1 MNQISKF
8 LIILFINFPIV
19 EGIAFSQTLPGFIDA
34 TAQSFTQIQQQANA
48 YFALHPELKK
58 GKEDREENPYVQY
71 KRWEWYWQN
80 RLMPDGTFPEPTTTW
95 EMYKNLQA
103 KKTRSNTWKNIS
115 QTTAISGYDGMGRV
129 TSIAFHPTDS
139 NIFYVAAPKGG
150 LWKTLDGGNT
160 YNAVGDNLPTVACG
174 DVVIDPIFSNT
185 LYVALNDR
193 YGWWNY
199 TIGIYKSTDDGATWH
214 PTGLT
219 HAYADGKTIY
229 DLAIHPTNG
238 QIVFSA
244 ENDGLYRTA
253 DSGATWSKVLN
264 KGVSY
269 ILPKPGNPNIWYAAS
284 YDYWNQSQ
292 VYISLDAGVTWNQQS
307 SFVYSQ
313 NWITLAT
320 TSADTNY
327 LAITHSTNKELWES
341 NDGGNTIN
349 FKSIIPV
356 NEVFQI
362 SGINKNIMYTGE
374 LDVYKSTD
382 AGMNW
387 IRITKWYDNQ
397 IDDVVHADQRSGAVH
412 PITNKIFWCND
423 GGLYRYNEK
432 NMSWKDL
439 SNGLLITQ
447 FYKIDVAQTDTVFMI
462 GGTQDNGGRKRVA
475 IGQWD
480 AINGG
485 DAMQVAIDP
494 TNEQLIYSTY
504 VNGEM
509 YRSGDQWTND
519 TYHEITPDKN
529 DYGSWVTPYQIDPK
543 NANAL
548 VAGYTDVYK
557 STDNG
562 DNWTKISNN
571 LAGPTNDDNLKV
583 LAVAPSNTDVIYA
596 GKDQKMFI
604 TKNLGT
610 TWSTKNLPSSNGSF
624 EEISSIAV
632 HPKNDKVLWFTK
644 SGYSTNRQ
652 VWKSIDGGNTF
663 KNHTFNLPNL
673 PANCIMI
680 DKESDSAN
688 VDMYV
693 GTDAGGVFYKKD
705 MDTTWQYYSAGLP
718 NTEVTDLKIQY
729 ATGKLVVATYG
740 RGIWETQIVRKIAA
754 LAVANVNVK
763 SKEIISV
770 ANAQNKWVVTVNA
783 ANSQLTNYR
792 IVDANGKLLLQE
804 PIQLKTGENNFVIA
818 NNALMS
824 GIYFIAIENKFGN
837 TLVEKIMVQ

>member
-174 DVVIDPIFSNT
+174 DVVIDPTFSNT

-269 ILPKPGNPNIWYAAS
+269 ILPKPGNPDIWYAAS

-313 NWITLAT
+313 NWITLST

-494 TNEQLIYSTY
+494 TNEQLIYST
-504 VNGEM
+504 
-509 YRSGDQWTND
+509 
-519 TYHEITPDKN
+519 
-529 DYGSWVTPYQIDPK
+529 
-543 NANAL
+543 
-548 VAGYTDVYK
+548 
-557 STDNG
+557 
-562 DNWTKISNN
+562 
-571 LAGPTNDDNLKV
+571 
-583 LAVAPSNTDVIYA
+583 
-596 GKDQKMFI
+596 
-604 TKNLGT
+604 
-610 TWSTKNLPSSNGSF
+610 
-624 EEISSIAV
+624 
-632 HPKNDKVLWFTK
+632 
-644 SGYSTNRQ
+644 
-652 VWKSIDGGNTF
+652 
-663 KNHTFNLPNL
+663 
-673 PANCIMI
+673 
-680 DKESDSAN
+680 
-688 VDMYV
+688 
-693 GTDAGGVFYKKD
+693 
-705 MDTTWQYYSAGLP
+705 
-718 NTEVTDLKIQY
+718 
-729 ATGKLVVATYG
+729 
-740 RGIWETQIVRKIAA
+740 
-754 LAVANVNVK
+754 
-763 SKEIISV
+763 
-770 ANAQNKWVVTVNA
+770 
-783 ANSQLTNYR
+783 
-792 IVDANGKLLLQE
+792 
-804 PIQLKTGENNFVIA
+804 
-818 NNALMS
+818 
-824 GIYFIAIENKFGN
+824 
-837 TLVEKIMVQ
+837 